1 MMGLVCPKCQR
12 ELLFSGEPPSFCGY
26 CREPLPKTAGS
37 SLAGD
42 ATLDLDAPARP
53 KLGAGEIVGEFRLGP
68 KLGAGGMGTVHEAI
82 HVTTGQRVAIKRPA
96 ARLSGDPQQ
105 MERFRQ
111 EGRLASQ
118 INHARC
124 VFVYTA
130 DEFQGRPYIVM
141 ELMAGTTLE
150 DQIKG
155 QGRPLPVQEAVE

>member
-1 MMGLVCPKCQR
+1 MMGLVCPRCQR

-26 CREPLPKTAGS
+26 CREPLPQTAGS

-42 ATLDLDAPARP
+42 ATP

-82 HVTTGQRVAIKRPA
+82 HVTTGQRVAIKLLA

-130 DEFQGRPYIVM
+130 DEF
-141 ELMAGTTLE
+141 
-150 DQIKG
+150 
-155 QGRPLPVQEAVE
+155 